1 MTTVIHQDRLRPYH
15 RCLHCFLIFVPRGF
29 HVTLKREKEEYDL
42 HENSHADEGYV
53 RFLRRFSTPFLLCL
67 PVGQQGLDFGCGPS
81 PVLATILE
89 KSGHRVAL
97 YDPVYQNDRSVLGAK
112 YDFIAATEVVEH
124 FRNPE
129 QEFFRLFELLLPDG
143 LLGVMTKMT
152 RDIAAFAT
160 WHYIR
165 DVTHISFYSRETF
178 TYLGNVF
185 GASVTFVGDDVILL
199 QK

>member
-1 MTTVIHQDRLRPYH
+1 
-15 RCLHCFLIFVPRGF
+15 
-29 HVTLKREKEEYDL
+29 VTPQREKEEYDL
-42 HENSHADEGYV
+42 HENSPVDEGYV
-53 RFLRRFSTPFLLCL
+53 RFLGRFSAPFLRCL
-67 PVGQQGLDFGCGPS
+67 PLRQQGLDFGCGPS

-97 YDPVYQNDRSVLGAK
+97 YDPVYQNDKSVLGAT

-129 QEFFRLFELLLPDG
+129 KEFVGLFNLLLPGG
-143 LLGVMTKMT
+143 LLGIMTKMT

-178 TYLGNVF
+178 TYLGNAF

-199 QK
+199 QKY